1 MYIIVEKD
9 IVERAINDRD
19 VSYNPYLTVLRAMTM
34 AIVKSHHIVDVP
46 CINDEGNEMA
56 DRLSE
61 VMSKREV
68 SILRS
73 FYLSTDRNER
83 HKLTET
89 VVTVAV
95 LTTKETFT
103 IRGKKV
109 LVINP
114 DVHGKFNFFSE
125 TILLTENLMDSRFF
139 DYLFR
144 YYKKKV
150 GIKQC
155 SSSYYPVMG
164 GGVTTCKALEYE
176 ATEKKH
182 FCLAIVDSDKRW
194 PNCMIGSTAAN
205 VDKVIKEYE
214 PINCKAYVMYRVRE
228 IENLIP
234 FHILKDHEC
243 YKQEYDL
250 LLDNTHDA
258 EHFDIKRGINVS
270 DMFDNNERN
279 HWAAL
284 FPTHSFDVANRL
296 YQQYPDKMD
305 YQQEAKRLS
314 RQDAVIVDISWG
326 NKVLEDIVSRNG
338 HMLDSIE
345 EGQLTCAQKR
355 EWFKIGKE
363 IFNWTCSLKCRNY

>member
-46 CINDEGNEMA
+46 CLNDEENEMA

-95 LTTKETFT
+95 LTTQKTFS

-114 DVHGKFNFFSE
+114 NVHGKFNFFSE
-125 TILLTENLMDSRFF
+125 TILLTENLMDSRF
-139 DYLFR
+139 YNHLFR

-194 PNCMIGSTAAN
+194 PGCMIGSTAAN

-214 PINCKAYVMYRVRE
+214 PINCKAYIMYRVRE

-250 LLDNTHDA
+250 LLDNAHDA

-279 HWAAL
+279 HWSAL
-284 FPTHSFDVANRL
+284 FPTHSFEVANRL
-296 YQQYPDKMD
+296 YQQYPDKKD
-305 YQQEAKRLS
+305 YQQEARRLR

-326 NKVLEDIVSRNG
+326 NKVLEDIVSSNG
-338 HMLDSIE
+338 HILDSIE